1 MDTLLDLSDRL
12 YLDVADLAHS
22 TPHWF
27 QLLAEVWTE
36 AGLLLFGVLFLAGWW
51 RTRDGSSRAMA
62 LALLAPLAT
71 AFGYVVSESL
81 KSLIDEERPCR
92 AVAGAPASL
101 VTCPP
106 YGDWSFPSNHSAIAG
121 AAALALALSW
131 RGMGR
136 FTVPMAVLMAASR
149 VFVGV
154 HYPHDVTAGLL
165 LGGLVA
171 FLVMRFAEPPVR
183 SLVET
188 ARSSR
193 NPLVLWCAGEGPGTP
208 APAAPA
214 PSLFDP
220 ASPQGGSP
228 AHGNP
233 DPSYGAPAPAYGST
247 PAYDPAAPYGST
259 PPYDAPA
266 PYDPSG
272 PYGTAAAHDPA
283 AAPYGTADPYG
294 SPAPYGSSSPYG
306 SAPAYGNPD
315 PSYGNPDPAYGNP
328 DPSYGNPAPSY
339 ENPASPPPGPRGSSP
354 YDAH

>member
-315 PSYGNPDPAYGNP
+315 PSYGNP
-328 DPSYGNPAPSY
+328 APSY